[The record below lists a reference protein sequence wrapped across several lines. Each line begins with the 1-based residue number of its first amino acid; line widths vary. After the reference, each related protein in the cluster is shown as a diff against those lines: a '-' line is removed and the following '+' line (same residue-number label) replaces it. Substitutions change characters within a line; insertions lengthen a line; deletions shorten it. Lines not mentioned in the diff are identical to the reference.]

1 MEIRLQRYAYD
12 VGLYYQY
19 VDEPIDLATINV
31 DEILIIGTSRDI
43 DTTIAG
49 LSKRCVVR
57 NLERVS

>member
-31 DEILIIGTSRDI
+31 DEILIIGTSRGI
-43 DTTIAG
+43 DTIIAG